1 MNNSPVGGKNRI
13 TRNAALLVKSR
24 AALFEASWE
33 TYHKGTDRVPGGPGW
48 PGASTAYLKDYTI
61 NIDSEISYF
70 LDEAMKA
77 AEEVADNVSLTM
89 NDFGEKLD
97 NPYYAQFAAENME
110 GYEEILLWRAYDME
124 YKEKHSAGYYLQRG
138 GGNSGFTRDFVETF
152 LCEDGLPIYASS
164 KYVGDNTIADVKA
177 NRDFRLQLFMKEPG
191 ELLSELSDVDT
202 FGYPDILAK
211 QEVRAVTG
219 YCLRKGMPHT
229 WYRDGDYCVEGSHV
243 FRAVEAYLNY
253 IEASCMKNGGSSI
266 DSKADSY
273 WKAIRERVGLPVNY
287 QQTVAATDLAKEKD
301 WAVYSGGQ
309 PVSKLLYNIR
319 RERRCELMEEGFR
332 MNDLKRWRALDQVK
346 NYQVEGFKL
355 WGPMQNEYVDNQ
367 RNSTLIPEGTEGKTA
382 NVSSQ
387 KNSVYLRPYQIIKTS
402 NLVYDG
408 YNWCDAHYL
417 SPIAMQHFRITATD
431 PENGETSVIYQNPGW
446 PLKANAGAIGY

>member
-1 MNNSPVGGKNRI
+1 
-13 TRNAALLVKSR
+13 
-24 AALFEASWE
+24 
-33 TYHKGTDRVPGGPGW
+33 
-48 PGASTAYLKDYTI
+48 
-61 NIDSEISYF
+61 
-70 LDEAMKA
+70 
-77 AEEVADNVSLTM
+77 
-89 NDFGEKLD
+89 
-97 NPYYAQFAAENME
+97 
-110 GYEEILLWRAYDME
+110 
-124 YKEKHSAGYYLQRG
+124 
-138 GGNSGFTRDFVETF
+138 
-152 LCEDGLPIYASS
+152 
-164 KYVGDNTIADVKA
+164 
-177 NRDFRLQLFMKEPG
+177 
-191 ELLSELSDVDT
+191 
-202 FGYPDILAK
+202 
-211 QEVRAVTG
+211 
-219 YCLRKGMPHT
+219 MPHT
-229 WYRDGDYCVEGSHV
+229 WYRDGDYCVEGSPV

-273 WKAIRERVGLPVNY
+273 WKAIRERVGLPADY
-287 QQTVAATDLAKEKD
+287 QMTVAATDLAKEKD

-332 MNDLKRWRALDQVK
+332 MNDLKRWRALDQIK

-355 WGPMQNEYVDNQ
+355 WGPMQYNYVDSQ
-367 RNSTLIPEGTEGKTA
+367 GNSSLIPEGTEGKTA
-382 NVSSQ
+382 NVSSPR
-387 KNSVYLRPYQIIKTS
+387 NSEYLRPYQIVKTS